1 MPFYLY
7 GTPEQQHIE
16 HILFRA
22 PNVQLCASNVELWLY
37 PELPSEYLKA
47 GVVAVMEDVH
57 EHLLQP
63 FGKSNEPNFFS
74 AGKRFNI
81 TVYEDEMDYLR
92 GPEAALAKGTLTLGP
107 AIWRDYININREGDE
122 GRPHSSLS
130 TSYAMALSDGEEEKD
145 GPHDSVGTES
155 SPFLSDISS
164 AIGEAMDEEISVSEA
179 WRNTLY
185 SVTSRAL

>member
-16 HILFRA
+16 HILLRA

-37 PELPSEYLKA
+37 PELPSEYLKT
-47 GVVAVMEDVH
+47 GVIAVMEDVH
-57 EHLLQP
+57 ERIKQP

-107 AIWRDYININREGDE
+107 AVWHDYININREGDE
-122 GRPHSSLS
+122 ESPQSSPHTVLPFQGAASASNLAAEEFSVRDAIRLPRASLDRRSWSPNSEKDSLS
-130 TSYAMALSDGEEEKD
+130 DSATSL
-145 GPHDSVGTES
+145 
-155 SPFLSDISS
+155 
-164 AIGEAMDEEISVSEA
+164 
-179 WRNTLY
+179 
-185 SVTSRAL
+185 